1 MTSRLLF
8 QPEKKQAPVRPNQ
21 PGGPHRI
28 LIPVIIGVAGLLLL
42 GLLAVPVLV
51 GTNLFFA
58 AGAGCSGQQ
67 TGAVGQPTAGAK
79 AKAIPAN
86 YLFWYKKVGQQY
98 GVPWTILAGIGTVES
113 DNGQTTLPG
122 VHSGANAFGAAG
134 PMQIGIR
141 GAAGNVWGGL
151 PVHPASEVV
160 NGVAT
165 DEDGGP
171 TASVYDPA
179 DAIAGAAKYLLE
191 FDVQT
196 NPSAAIFAYNHLQ
209 SYVQSVLFYAGAYAG
224 GNFSVVSAQMPSGS
238 SVAGCTGTAGGVAG
252 GVPSI
257 SAPNQL
263 VAAAIGY
270 AEQQLGKP
278 YLFGGTGPDAFDCS
292 GLVMMAYR
300 SAGVNLERTS
310 QQQWATEV
318 RIPAAQ
324 AQPGDLVFFAGA
336 DGTPTSP
343 GHVGLV
349 IGGGKMIEAYAT
361 GFPIRVATYTNRDP
375 IGFTRPWANASA
387 SQIASAAPSSLP
399 TP

>member
-8 QPEKKQAPVRPNQ
+8 QPERKQAPVPPHQ
-21 PGGPHRI
+21 PTEHRI

-42 GLLAVPVLV
+42 GLMAVPVLV

-58 AGAGCSGQQ
+58 ASAGCSGQQ
-67 TGAVGQPTAGAK
+67 TGTAGQPTAGAK

>member
-1 MTSRLLF
+1 MTNRLLF
-8 QPEKKQAPVRPNQ
+8 QPERKQAPVPPDQ
-21 PGGPHRI
+21 PTQHRI

-42 GLLAVPVLV
+42 GLMAVPVLV

-58 AGAGCSGQQ
+58 ATAGCSGQQ

-238 SVAGCTGTAGGVAG
+238 SVAGCTGTAGES
-252 GVPSI
+252 P
-257 SAPNQL
+257 
-263 VAAAIGY
+263 AAC
-270 AEQQLGKP
+270 P
-278 YLFGGTGPDAFDCS
+278 
-292 GLVMMAYR
+292 R
-300 SAGVNLERTS
+300 SARRTS
-310 QQQWATEV
+310 SWPPPSAT
-318 RIPAAQ
+318 P
-324 AQPGDLVFFAGA
+324 
-336 DGTPTSP
+336 SS
-343 GHVGLV
+343 
-349 IGGGKMIEAYAT
+349 
-361 GFPIRVATYTNRDP
+361 N
-375 IGFTRPWANASA
+375 SA
-387 SQIASAAPSSLP
+387 SRTCSAGPARTRSTAPAW
-399 TP
+399 